1 MRRSRRRK
9 VSKFNL
15 GQVERGI
22 LSNILQ
28 EVLASWTIFVKKTVL
43 WFSAGRA
50 WSVSFPLR
58 VLTPNTTRR

>member
-1 MRRSRRRK
+1 MRGSRRRK

-15 GQVERGI
+15 GQVERSI

-43 WFSAGRA
+43 WFSAGR
-50 WSVSFPLR
+50 V
-58 VLTPNTTRR
+58 